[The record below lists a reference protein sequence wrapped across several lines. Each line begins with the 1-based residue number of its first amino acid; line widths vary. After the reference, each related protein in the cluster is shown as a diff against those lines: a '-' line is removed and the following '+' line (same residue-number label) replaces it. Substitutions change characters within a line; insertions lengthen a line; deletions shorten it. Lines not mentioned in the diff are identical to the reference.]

1 MADALSR
8 CPTDTAPQVGI
19 AEGEVQVTAISS
31 EAACTSDAT
40 VESLLQA
47 QPEQSNRLPQPFID
61 EQRKDK
67 KIAEVIEY
75 SVPRRRKITL

>member
-19 AEGEVQVTAISS
+19 AEGEVQVATISS
-31 EAACTSDAT
+31 EAACTSDVT

-47 QPEQSNRLPQPFID
+47 QPKQSNRLLQPFID